1 MTTSTAE
8 LDRATVDLIFA
19 LRDSLT
25 DDGPSR
31 MDFWSGGRAA
41 AAIATAAAGAESA
54 AQAITTAA
62 RKLQIPQIA
71 TRHAATVRRVA
82 DVIDSDYQAW
92 ARHIDQSIVYIV
104 ALADIERQTR
114 TRESETK

>member
-1 MTTSTAE
+1 MTTPTAE

-92 ARHIDQSIVYIV
+92 GGSQLGGPCHGRIHRACGRAPDAR
-104 ALADIERQTR
+104 
-114 TRESETK
+114 